1 MKNISI
7 LFADSIHFHVRNF
20 KSLFDLIDR
29 HKIHHT
35 FIHER
40 NKWVSA
46 YGNYEEFFNELQPL
60 YNKLLGKDIEQL
72 YSLQFMELTSLK
84 YAGMNYYRIICQLI
98 ALDGC

>member
-72 YSLQFMELTSLK
+72 YSLT
-84 YAGMNYYRIICQLI
+84 I
-98 ALDGC
+98 